1 MKLLMVYASRV
12 SYTPTVKTIDW
23 AEDKTEPEHY
33 EDILIAFIHAEEKD
47 MEDIKAAE
55 TRLIKNVKWGARK
68 NNTRRVLLHSFAHLS
83 ESKATP
89 EFTKELLDRAEAR
102 LKNAGYEAY
111 QSPFGYFLDI
121 SMDWPG
127 RSLARVFKDL

>member
-1 MKLLMVYASRV
+1 MKLLMVYANKIW
-12 SYTPTVKTIDW
+12 YKPTIKTIEW
-23 AEDKTEPEHY
+23 AEDKSEPEEY
-33 EDILIAFIHAEEKD
+33 SDILIAFIQAEEKD

-55 TRLIKNVKWGARK
+55 TKLVKNVKWGARK
-68 NNTRRVLLHSFAHLS
+68 NNTRRILLHSFAHLS

-89 EFTKELLDRAEAR
+89 EFTKELLDRAEIR
-102 LKNAGYEAY
+102 LKNASYEAY